1 MLNARKRRTDDL
13 HKIWEYKNGL
23 NCTPWTDS
31 GKRHTY
37 IYTREHFVKN
47 VSCGY
52 EIVIIFPLL
61 SRYGGGSISS
71 YDRTASTTE
80 ASGKKWIDGLR
91 EKSRREAAPQEVP
104 RGIDRQHEHKT
115 RIARAGGEKAMK
127 SKKRMAATV
136 AKWIFS
142 FLYGAGLLIA
152 AVMLPLL
159 LW

>member
-1 MLNARKRRTDDL
+1 MVT
-13 HKIWEYKNGL
+13 
-23 NCTPWTDS
+23 
-31 GKRHTY
+31 
-37 IYTREHFVKN
+37 
-47 VSCGY
+47 
-52 EIVIIFPLL
+52 IIRLRLL
-61 SRYGGGSISS
+61 SRRGGGKMGTI
-71 YDRTASTTE
+71 DRTASTTARTE

-104 RGIDRQHEHKT
+104 RGIDRQHEHKAN
-115 RIARAGGEKAMK
+115 IARAGGEKAMK